1 MFMKK
6 LWTLLLIL
14 ALLVSSLG
22 LSGCG
27 PKQTVL
33 RFATWDSETAL
44 EVQKKIALRFE
55 ELNPGIKVQVEAYG
69 DGYEQK
75 LAAGFGAK
83 NAPDVMYMWDFPT
96 YKASLEPLN
105 TYMDADE
112 SFKAL
117 QADLYPGILNYSTI
131 DDAVLGLPV
140 GYTSHVIYYNKLL
153 FKEAGI
159 PEPTSDWTWD
169 EFREIANKLTN
180 KEKSISGFAVPT
192 QPDPYDFEQFLW
204 NDGTSFLSPDG
215 KSAEGYLNSEA
226 TINRMQFFADMIKEG
241 SAVGA
246 QDSVSKMFRG
256 GNVAMQE
263 SGIWPLSAHKEAIGA
278 DNLGVVALPRSQK
291 DAPATSVIN
300 SSALSMSKD
309 SKQKELA
316 WTFIKFYTSA
326 EAVKMRAE
334 IDLPVMKSVAEEL
347 GYTTDTFYAPF
358 YSMLET
364 SEGHTPAFLLNDNY
378 SKISEKIS
386 FAIEKVFVD
395 TINGEPVDVKAIFDN
410 AVAECAEFF

>member
-1 MFMKK
+1 
-6 LWTLLLIL
+6 
-14 ALLVSSLG
+14 
-22 LSGCG
+22 
-27 PKQTVL
+27 VL

-55 ELNPGIKVQVEAYG
+55 ELNPGVKVQVEAYG

-75 LAAGFGAK
+75 IAAGFGAK

-96 YKASLEPLN
+96 YKASLESLN
-105 TYMDADE
+105 TYMAADE

-117 QADLYPGILNYSTI
+117 EADLYPGILNYSTI
-131 DDAVLGLPV
+131 DEQVLGLPV

-153 FKEAGI
+153 FKEAGV
-159 PEPTSDWTWD
+159 PEPTGDWTWD
-169 EFREIANKLTN
+169 EFREIAKQLTN
-180 KEKSISGFAVPT
+180 TEKSITGFAVPT

-204 NDGTSFLSPDG
+204 NDGTAFLSPDG
-215 KSAEGYLNSEA
+215 KMAEGYLNSEA
-226 TINRMQFFADMIKEG
+226 TIKRMQFFADMIKEG

-263 SGIWPLSAHKEAIGA
+263 SGIWPLAAHKEAIGA
-278 DNLGVVALPRSQK
+278 ENLGIVSLPRSEK
-291 DAPATSVIN
+291 STPATSVIN

-316 WTFIKFYTSA
+316 WSFIKFYTSA

-334 IDLPVMKSVAEEL
+334 IDLPVLKSVSEEL
-347 GYTTDTFYAPF
+347 GYTTDAFYAPF
-358 YSMLET
+358 YSMLEA

-378 SKISEKIS
+378 SKIAEKIS

-395 TINGEPVDVKAIFDN
+395 TINGEPVDVKAIFDT